1 MQKFLSFRLKKLKEI
16 IKKRKRNINLY
27 RKYIKTDKVKIL
39 VDGKNEINSYVM
51 FQHYLKKKKKLK
63 YLKKYRIQSLLY
75 YPTPLHMHKS
85 MKFLKYGK
93 EAPNA
98 EKLLVK

>member
-1 MQKFLSFRLKKLKEI
+1 MFITLSKKE
-16 IKKRKRNINLY
+16 
-27 RKYIKTDKVKIL
+27 
-39 VDGKNEINSYVM
+39 
-51 FQHYLKKKKKLK
+51 KLQK

-93 EAPNA
+93 GSLPMQKE
-98 EKLLVK
+98 LLVK